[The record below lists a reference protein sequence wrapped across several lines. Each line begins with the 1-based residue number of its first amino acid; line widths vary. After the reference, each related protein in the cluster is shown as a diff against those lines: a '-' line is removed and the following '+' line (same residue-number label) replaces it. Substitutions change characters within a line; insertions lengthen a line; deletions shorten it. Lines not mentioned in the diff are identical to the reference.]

1 MNEQSDPLML
11 KLRTTL
17 FEIKRKSHGK
27 VKGRPT
33 QGPLLGVTL
42 MTKKYKSRRRLE
54 PTLDSQNNQSMREN
68 D

>member
-1 MNEQSDPLML
+1 MNEHSDPLMH

-17 FEIKRKSHGK
+17 FEIKRKSYGK
-27 VKGRPT
+27 VKGRPP

-42 MTKKYKSRRRLE
+42 MTKRYKSRRRLD
-54 PTLDSQNNQSMREN
+54 PTNNSQNNQCSHEN